1 MKSVALESPE
11 IAEALLDLE
20 TGLAIARTLYTNYFE
35 KVGESAQLY
44 FEGSR
49 NDIAAL
55 IGAVIDYMRSAQV
68 TLEAIEEENEAA
80 KADRK
85 ESPQHTT
92 E

>member
-1 MKSVALESPE
+1 MKPVALDSPE
-11 IAEALLDLE
+11 IAEALLDLD

-35 KVGESAQLY
+35 KTGESAQLY
-44 FEGSR
+44 YASSR
-49 NDIAAL
+49 EDISAL

-80 KADRK
+80 KANRK
-85 ESPQHTT
+85 EIR

>member
-1 MKSVALESPE
+1 MKPVALDSPE
-11 IAEALLDLE
+11 IAEALLDLD

-44 FEGSR
+44 YASSKE
-49 NDIAAL
+49 DIAAL
-55 IGAVIDYMRSAQV
+55 IGAVIDYMQSAQV

-80 KADRK
+80 KANRK
-85 ESPQHTT
+85 EIR